1 MDDNKRYNIMQNK
14 SSKSLKSFFI
24 GYKFK
29 ALPTYFY
36 TENTVRNIPKP
47 LECADAFFKVKFGR
61 PLFGPQNY
69 IISRWDTLYK
79 KNKKTK
85 N

>member
-79 KNKKTK
+79 KNKKNK